1 MRTRNEDVGASD
13 IERLARRPI
22 AVASLLAFACACIA
36 QAAQST
42 DAPAPSTTSYP
53 AEPVRIIEPFGVGG
67 GPDLLARA
75 LAPRLAS
82 LWGQAVSVENVTGGG
97 ATLGPER
104 VANLPADGHTLLI
117 NTNAQAYSAAFAN
130 HLRYRPLEDFS
141 PVIPLTRQP
150 YVLVAGKAT
159 GVTTIGELV
168 AKGKAAPGGLTFG
181 STGTGTFTH
190 IGGVAFS
197 QAAGI
202 KAVHVPPLPTDSNA
216 DMIANAVA
224 GRFAFAFAPIP
235 LALPHIRDGTLVAL
249 GVSTARR
256 STVLPDVPTISESGV
271 RGFDFPI
278 WYGIWVR
285 AATPASMLA
294 KLERD
299 LNQVLTDPEM
309 LDWISAHGA
318 ERFKMSHAEFIVFV
332 RSESERAG
340 RLVGSGVETK

>member
-1 MRTRNEDVGASD
+1 MRTRNRYVRVREMVG
-13 IERLARRPI
+13 LAHCPI
-22 AVASLLAFACACIA
+22 VVVSLLAITCACVA
-36 QAAQST
+36 QAAENT

-53 AEPVRIIEPFGVGG
+53 VKPVRVIEPFGVGG

-82 LWGQAVSVENVTGGG
+82 LWGQAISVENVTGGG
-97 ATLGPER
+97 ATAGPEC
-104 VANLPADGHTLLI
+104 VANLPADGYTLLI
-117 NTNAQAYSAAFAN
+117 NTNAQAYSAAFAK
-130 HLRYRPLEDFS
+130 HLRYRPLEDFI
-141 PVIPLTRQP
+141 PIIPLTRQP

-159 GVTTIGELV
+159 GVTNIGELI

-181 STGTGTFTH
+181 STGIGTFTH
-190 IGGVAFS
+190 IGGVAFG

-202 KAVHVPPLPTDSNA
+202 QAVHVPPLPTDSNA

-235 LALPHIRDGTLVAL
+235 LALPRIRDGTLVAL

-256 STVLPDVPTISESGV
+256 STVLPDVPTIAESGL

-285 AATPASMLA
+285 AGTPAVVVA

-299 LNQVLTDPEM
+299 LKQVLTDPKM
-309 LDWISAHGA
+309 LDWISAHGG
-318 ERFKMSHAEFIVFV
+318 ERFSMSHAEFADFV
-332 RSESERAG
+332 RSESEHAE
-340 RLVGSGVETK
+340 RLVGGGVETE